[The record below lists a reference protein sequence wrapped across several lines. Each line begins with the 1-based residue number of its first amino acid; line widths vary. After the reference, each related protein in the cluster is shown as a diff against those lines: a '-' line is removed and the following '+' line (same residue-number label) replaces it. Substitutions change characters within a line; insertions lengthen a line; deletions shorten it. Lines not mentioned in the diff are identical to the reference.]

1 MDALLDQLATSVT
14 KAQTLEDLSR
24 PLLSMLQLVSGL
36 DSAYLTTIDEVK
48 DEQKILFSHNA
59 REMNIPE
66 GLTVPWEDTLCKR
79 ALEQNQPFTAN
90 VSECWGDSSAAK
102 ALGIETYIST
112 PIRVGNGA
120 IYGTLCAASGKS
132 QQPSGDVKKLLGLF
146 ATLIAQN
153 VERERLLRDLVDS
166 NEALAR
172 QARTDVLTGLYNRR
186 GLLDELERVLKHAK
200 RSDTYTFVA
209 FADLDGLKE
218 VNDVHGH
225 EVGDALL
232 ARVGASL
239 KESLRGEDLAARI
252 GGDEFVVVG
261 HGPKDFATAKEAGEV
276 FRDRVSAATKLRVQ
290 AESTVLNYQGASV
303 GLAIIAPG
311 SSTPEEALD
320 VADDAMYEVKRE
332 RRDGN
337 GT

>member
-14 KAQTLEDLSR
+14 KARTLEDLSR

-36 DSAYLTTIDEVK
+36 DSAYLTTIDLEK

-59 REMNIPE
+59 HDMQIPE
-66 GLTVPWEDTLCKR
+66 GLAVPWGDTLCKR
-79 ALEQNQPFTAN
+79 ALEEGKPFTSN
-90 VSECWGDSSAAK
+90 VSDCWGYSSAAK
-102 ALGIETYIST
+102 ALGIETYVST
-112 PIRVGNGA
+112 PIRLGDGA
-120 IYGTLCAASGKS
+120 LYGTLCAASSRS
-132 QQPSGDVKKLLGLF
+132 QVPSEDVRKLLALF

-153 VERERLLRDLVDS
+153 IERERLLKELVAS
-166 NEALAR
+166 NHALAQ

-186 GLLDELERVLKHAK
+186 GLLEELARVLKHAK

-239 KESLRGEDLAARI
+239 KDSLRGEDLAARI

-261 HGPKDFATAKEAGEV
+261 HGPKDYSTAEGASAV
-276 FRDRVSAATKLRVQ
+276 FRDRVSAATRVRVEV
-290 AESTVLNYQGASV
+290 ESTVLDYRGASV

-320 VADDAMYEVKRE
+320 VADDAMYVVKRSRKE
-332 RRDGN
+332 RA
-337 GT
+337 

>member
-36 DSAYLTTIDEVK
+36 DSAYLTTIDLDK
-48 DEQKILFSHNA
+48 DQQKILFSHNA
-59 REMNIPE
+59 HDMQIPE
-66 GLTVPWEDTLCKR
+66 GLAVPWGDTLCKR
-79 ALEQNQPFTAN
+79 ALEEEKPFTSN
-90 VSECWGDSSAAK
+90 VSDCWGDSSAAK
-102 ALGIETYIST
+102 ALGIETYVST
-112 PIRVGNGA
+112 PIRLGDGA
-120 IYGTLCAASGKS
+120 LYGTLCAASSKS
-132 QQPSGDVKKLLGLF
+132 QVPNEDVRKLLALF

-153 VERERLLRDLVDS
+153 VERERLLKELVAS
-166 NEALAR
+166 NNALAH

-186 GLLDELERVLKHAK
+186 GLLDELDRVLKYAK

-218 VNDVHGH
+218 VNDVRGH

-232 ARVGASL
+232 ARVGSSL
-239 KESLRGEDLAARI
+239 KDSLRGEDLAARI

-261 HGPKDFATAKEAGEV
+261 HGPKDYSNAEKAGTV
-276 FRDRVSAATKLRVQ
+276 FRDRVSAATRVQ
-290 AESTVLNYQGASV
+290 VEVEATVLDYQGASV

-320 VADDAMYEVKRE
+320 AADDAMYEVKKSRKE
-332 RRDGN
+332 RA
-337 GT
+337 